1 MFMNS
6 KNDRLLQKA
15 LDGNGGVLVV
25 SSAIAEGVPRNAIYD
40 FVKKRELEKASP
52 GIFMDTNEIP
62 DELYLL
68 QARYPKVVFS
78 HDTSLYLHD
87 MSEREPYPISLTVE
101 SGYHSD
107 TLSSSGVRIFYVKP
121 EWYGIGIVEV
131 ESPGGHTIRIYDKE
145 RTVCDIIRRKAA
157 MDPAAYGYALRRYAS
172 AKDKDLIRLG
182 RYAKTMSMEGRVQ
195 QAMEVLL

>member
-1 MFMNS
+1 MDNR
-6 KNDRLLQKA
+6 NDRLLQEI
-15 LDGNGGVLVV
+15 LDTNGGVLVA
-25 SSAIAEGVPRNAIYD
+25 SSAITDGIPRNAVYD
-40 FVKKRELEKASP
+40 FVKRRGLEKASP
-52 GIFMDTNEIP
+52 GIFMDADGIP

-87 MSEREPYPISLTVE
+87 MSEHEPYPISLTVE

-107 TLSSSGVRIFYVKP
+107 SLSNSGARIFYVKP
-121 EWYGIGIVEV
+121 EWYDTGIEEV
-131 ESPGGHTIRIYDKE
+131 ESPGGHRIRAYDKE

-172 AKDKDLIRLG
+172 AKDKDLVRLNQ
-182 RYAKTMSMEGRVQ
+182 YAKKMGMEGRVQ